1 MAEKTEVQNKM
12 GQYSMQRIETNN
24 DEKEESVTGNNEL
37 STTDFDFD
45 VEVNVIITELEM
57 STN

>member
-12 GQYSMQRIETNN
+12 GQYSMERIETNN
-24 DEKEESVTGNNEL
+24 DEKEESVTGNIEL

-45 VEVNVIITELEM
+45 VEVNVMITELEI

>member
-1 MAEKTEVQNKM
+1 MAEKTEVQNKTV
-12 GQYSMQRIETNN
+12 QYSMERIETNN
-24 DEKEESVTGNNEL
+24 EKEESVTGNIEL

-45 VEVNVIITELEM
+45 VEVNVMITELEI